1 MLGNAI
7 HQPRIPSGFCCVG
20 SASVR
25 SRAVVRARRIAS
37 GRRPRAWRDASR
49 RPPLVSCLAGPRPHS
64 FEGSRPCG
72 AQASARGVAARA
84 GRSGPAQGPRGSWLR
99 DGAVD
104 VAARGHADRAART
117 RAVPPRSR
125 LVHPAAPWVVTPTSH
140 AAGARARRGGDRAV
154 EARALAAGK
163 KNARRRRAWIVFED
177 ESGVSHRPVVRRTW
191 APRGHPPVLTHTGG
205 NWSRLSIAAALAFR
219 WDGRRRRCYFQ
230 TRPGSYNDLALIG
243 FLRALKRHFPGR
255 HIIVVWDGLGGHTSR
270 VMRQYLAHQRSWVT
284 VERLPGYAPELNP
297 VEQIWGNIKHRELA
311 NLCPVDIL
319 ALRGPLR
326 AGFAR
331 IRRRPSL
338 AVAFLRHAGLAF
350 YHGRNPISRD
360 SLVGVAP
367 ARDDRFAAKAWLRA
381 LELTAP
387 IAKNPHR

>member
-1 MLGNAI
+1 MTGFIEYPAMLGNAI

-270 VMRQYLAHQRSWVT
+270 VMRQYLAQQRSWVT

-350 YHGRNPISRD
+350 
-360 SLVGVAP
+360 
-367 ARDDRFAAKAWLRA
+367 
-381 LELTAP
+381 
-387 IAKNPHR
+387 